1 VPQHMLAALTRLG
14 YDPAGETGEPLP

>member
-14 YDPAGETGEPLP
+14 YDPASETGEPLP